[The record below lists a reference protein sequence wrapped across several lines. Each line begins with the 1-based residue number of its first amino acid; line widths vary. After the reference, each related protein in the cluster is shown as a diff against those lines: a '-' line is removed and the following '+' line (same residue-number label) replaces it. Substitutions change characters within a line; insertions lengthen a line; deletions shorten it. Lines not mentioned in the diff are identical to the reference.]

1 LVKDAEIEITGNLRL
16 PVRKSL
22 TYRSINMIKRTVT
35 AVLAVV
41 LGSTQVLLGQVA
53 DAPSADASEIHST
66 EIGAA
71 ALTVVVQTY
80 CQVCHNDALMTGN
93 LSLEGFDVENA
104 PNTPET
110 AEKMIRKLR
119 AGMMPPPGM
128 PRPSPDVLLAL
139 VDELETRVDQNAV
152 ANPNPGIRRFQRL
165 TIAEYEK
172 SVLQLFDLEIDAS
185 RWLPEDTYL
194 GNFNNLSA
202 AQGLSTTLLE
212 SYLRAA
218 GEISRIALGN
228 PDALSAST
236 KYTNPI
242 NLSQHAWDQLEGAP
256 FGTRGGM
263 VVRHDFPTDGEYV
276 LSIETLFGKGLPGAD
291 LDISIDGVG
300 VAQLA
305 LEHNGDRTLPVQTK
319 PVFVSAGQH
328 QIAAAFVKRIEGPYE
343 DRLSPFNWSFV
354 GGEDAIQWANY
365 GITALPHLADLMV
378 TGPVSSGP
386 VSETRSRA
394 KIFSCNPNTAQE
406 QSACARQIISR
417 VATQAYRRV
426 PTEQDIAGPMGF
438 YNRTAETS
446 GFEVGVRTALQ
457 SILANPSFL
466 FRLEEQPEGVVP
478 GQIYQLNDSDLAS
491 RLSFFIWGS
500 SPDDE
505 LRELAAQGK
514 LSDPNVLE
522 NQVVRML
529 SDPRSSN
536 LATSFASQ
544 WLRLQEAGKNEP
556 EPYLYPNFTG
566 QLKQDMIRET
576 QMFFEYLVKE
586 DRKLLEMVSADYTFM
601 NERLANHYGI
611 EGIIGN
617 EFRRVTYQDETRR
630 GLLGHGSVLMLTSMS
645 DRTSPV
651 LRGKWV
657 MQVMLGSPPPPPPA
671 NIPALEATEG
681 TEAGIVL
688 TTRERMEKHRAN
700 PTCYACHQFMDPIG
714 LALDNFDVTGA
725 WRIREN
731 GRALDTAGTFYDG
744 TSLVTPSDLNE
755 VILKRPIP
763 IMRSFTAN
771 LLAYAMGRRIEYFDQ
786 PTVRKIVE
794 EAEASD
800 FRMSSFIL
808 GVVRS
813 GPFQMMQIPTS
824 VAAMDE
830 GV

>member
-1 LVKDAEIEITGNLRL
+1 
-16 PVRKSL
+16 
-22 TYRSINMIKRTVT
+22 
-35 AVLAVV
+35 
-41 LGSTQVLLGQVA
+41 
-53 DAPSADASEIHST
+53 
-66 EIGAA
+66 
-71 ALTVVVQTY
+71 
-80 CQVCHNDALMTGN
+80 
-93 LSLEGFDVENA
+93 
-104 PNTPET
+104 
-110 AEKMIRKLR
+110 
-119 AGMMPPPGM
+119 
-128 PRPSPDVLLAL
+128 
-139 VDELETRVDQNAV
+139 
-152 ANPNPGIRRFQRL
+152 
-165 TIAEYEK
+165 
-172 SVLQLFDLEIDAS
+172 
-185 RWLPEDTYL
+185 
-194 GNFNNLSA
+194 
-202 AQGLSTTLLE
+202 
-212 SYLRAA
+212 
-218 GEISRIALGN
+218 
-228 PDALSAST
+228 
-236 KYTNPI
+236 
-242 NLSQHAWDQLEGAP
+242 
-256 FGTRGGM
+256 
-263 VVRHDFPTDGEYV
+263 
-276 LSIETLFGKGLPGAD
+276 
-291 LDISIDGVG
+291 
-300 VAQLA
+300 
-305 LEHNGDRTLPVQTK
+305 
-319 PVFVSAGQH
+319 
-328 QIAAAFVKRIEGPYE
+328 
-343 DRLSPFNWSFV
+343 
-354 GGEDAIQWANY
+354 
-365 GITALPHLADLMV
+365 
-378 TGPVSSGP
+378 
-386 VSETRSRA
+386 
-394 KIFSCNPNTAQE
+394 
-406 QSACARQIISR
+406 
-417 VATQAYRRV
+417 
-426 PTEQDIAGPMGF
+426 
-438 YNRTAETS
+438 
-446 GFEVGVRTALQ
+446 
-457 SILANPSFL
+457 
-466 FRLEEQPEGVVP
+466 
-478 GQIYQLNDSDLAS
+478 
-491 RLSFFIWGS
+491 
-500 SPDDE
+500 
-505 LRELAAQGK
+505 
-514 LSDPNVLE
+514 
-522 NQVVRML
+522 
-529 SDPRSSN
+529 
-536 LATSFASQ
+536 
-544 WLRLQEAGKNEP
+544 
-556 EPYLYPNFTG
+556 
-566 QLKQDMIRET
+566 MIRET